1 MKSILI
7 NSETQE
13 VKEVTLENVLTD
25 SYNAIGND
33 CGMVQIGDYIN
44 DCDTLMVDEE
54 GYFKQGLKGFFYGDN
69 FFYGNAVIWGCDYE
83 TGESIDCKTSVEE
96 IRNLVRFVD
105 QRNAQLIRERIL
117 NQPSVM
123 YFG

>member
-25 SYNAIGND
+25 SYNAIGNE

-69 FFYGNAVIWGCDYE
+69 FYYGNAVIWGCDYE
-83 TGESIDCKTSVEE
+83 TGESIDCKCSVEE
-96 IRNLVRFVD
+96 ISGLVRFVD
-105 QRNAQLIRERIL
+105 ERNAEIIRERIL
-117 NQPSVM
+117 NQPTFM